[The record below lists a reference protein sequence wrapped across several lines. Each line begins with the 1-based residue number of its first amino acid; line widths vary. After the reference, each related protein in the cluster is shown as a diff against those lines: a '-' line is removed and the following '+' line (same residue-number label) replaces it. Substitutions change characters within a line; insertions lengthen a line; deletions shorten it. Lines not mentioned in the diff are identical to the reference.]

1 MKKILALTLAAVMAA
16 GMTTVAFAKDDNDIT
31 SLEFTGTVYYDK
43 DGDGVIDSDEKD
55 SVTRGSSD
63 EKTGTLGEGVIT
75 GGTELYFE
83 LKASY
88 ENAEEAAGYTAV
100 EKLKD
105 VKSWEVET
113 DWTVEDD
120 EVDKPEFVQKKIG
133 NEYGIYLKLVL
144 PENDTVN
151 NRDLVGTIG
160 LGDTRSDAKD
170 AWGNYLVNIALS
182 YGRDKTNVTGNTD
195 IKSFEGS
202 FPEAYETK
210 GAVVDFDDVDDVID
224 IEFND
229 MALFTVDVTGQG
241 KLDLRFNTKFDPE
254 FADRYEYAN
263 IDFLTFPG
271 TPRFN
276 KTGDFYLYADEDAF
290 IYKKGAEGV
299 EEINGL
305 EWSDEYDA
313 WHFRTREL
321 SAYVIS
327 DVELDEQTVTDT
339 DDSSSTT
346 EDGNK
351 QNPDTGR

>member
-55 SVTRGSSD
+55 SVARGSSD

-254 FADRYEYAN
+254 VADRYE
-263 IDFLTFPG
+263 
-271 TPRFN
+271 
-276 KTGDFYLYADEDAF
+276 
-290 IYKKGAEGV
+290 
-299 EEINGL
+299 
-305 EWSDEYDA
+305 
-313 WHFRTREL
+313 
-321 SAYVIS
+321 
-327 DVELDEQTVTDT
+327 
-339 DDSSSTT
+339 
-346 EDGNK
+346 
-351 QNPDTGR
+351 